1 MRDPISVGIDPV
13 RELLAVVFCGVG
25 NTIEVV
31 SNIVLVRD
39 EIWQSSQSFKTAR
52 LCTRFCTTLTK
63 VKLNQACERSDLNWN
78 RPSKAVFICIFC
90 GVGNTIEVVSI
101 IVSVKDE
108 NWQSS
113 QSFKQQ
119 EYVRVFARHLLK

>member
-1 MRDPISVGIDPV
+1 MRNPISVGIDPV
-13 RELLAVVFCGVG
+13 RSLKAVV
-25 NTIEVV
+25 
-31 SNIVLVRD
+31 
-39 EIWQSSQSFKTAR
+39 
-52 LCTRFCTTLTK
+52 
-63 VKLNQACERSDLNWN
+63 
-78 RPSKAVFICIFC
+78 FC

-119 EYVRVFARHLLK
+119 DYVRVFARHLQK